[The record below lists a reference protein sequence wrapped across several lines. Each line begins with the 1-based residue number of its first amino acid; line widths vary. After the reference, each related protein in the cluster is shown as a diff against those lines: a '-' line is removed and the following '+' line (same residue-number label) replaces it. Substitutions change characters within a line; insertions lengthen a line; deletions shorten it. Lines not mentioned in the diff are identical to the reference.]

1 MTHYEVLG
9 VGRGASTA
17 QVRAAFR
24 RRVREHHPDTSESGS
39 AEELAAIKEA
49 WRVLGDPHLRRDYD
63 RALSSVPTQTGR
75 PERLDTVPVAVPPSN
90 FPWRFLIVM
99 AVAGIAIVLLGVL
112 TAKDPKPRPPDN
124 VLEAGSCVV
133 IEDNGDAAE
142 VDCADDHM
150 GVVVNRLADGELC
163 PTDAEPH
170 RDQQGLGTVCVRFDF

>member
-1 MTHYEVLG
+1 MTHYEVLR
-9 VGRGASTA
+9 VDPGASTA

-24 RRVREHHPDTSESGS
+24 QRVREHHPDTSVSGS
-39 AEELAAIKEA
+39 ADELLAIKEA

-63 RALSSVPTQTGR
+63 RSLSSVPRHSTG
-75 PERLDTVPVAVPPSN
+75 PEAPESPPAPVVPSN
-90 FPWRFLIVM
+90 FPWRFLLGM
-99 AVAGIAIVLLGVL
+99 AVAGIVIVVLGVL

-150 GVVVNRLADGELC
+150 GVVVNRLADNELC
-163 PTDAEPH
+163 AADAEPH